1 MPENGKSLTP
11 KQQAF
16 AQHYV
21 ETGNAA
27 AAYRKAYTVSDTTKP
42 TSIWVNASKVLAST
56 KVALRV
62 KELQAEH
69 AKRHEVTV
77 DTLTSELDDALALAK
92 ENKQASAAVQA
103 IMSKAKLHGLIV
115 EKAEVKARN
124 YVVSD
129 TPAGRDQL
137 EEKPRA
143 PMTEKEWMEE
153 YGDPGGSTTRPER
166 RRQNPNFCYLRRYL
180 SRFTVLAHYR

>member
-1 MPENGKSLTP
+1 MSESNKKLTP
-11 KQQAF
+11 KQETF
-16 AQHYV
+16 AQHFV
-21 ETGNAA
+21 ELGNAA
-27 AAYRKAYTVSDTTKP
+27 AAYRKAYSVSPTTKP
-42 TSIWVNASKVLAST
+42 TSIWVNASKLLAST

-77 DTLTSELDDALALAK
+77 DSLTNELDEVLALAK

-115 EKAEVKARN
+115 DKAEVKARN

-137 EEKPRA
+137 ETEAKA
-143 PMTEKEWMEE
+143 PMSEAEWVAE
-153 YGDPGGSTTRPER
+153 YGDPG
-166 RRQNPNFCYLRRYL
+166 
-180 SRFTVLAHYR
+180 